1 MTTIESR
8 RQELKRRMRKANTL
22 ITANE
27 CELNRAL
34 NDWAAAAHEDALL
47 AFLAQLMNCYRRLVQ
62 RTPVDTGRAR
72 AGWHIEGETD
82 EWKPAPGVYES
93 AKNEAASIIA
103 AQTEKLQGLTKVD
116 IIYVMNNVEHILAL
130 EAGWSRQSSGF
141 VALFLTEL
149 RMQLER
155 AAETWSREP

>member
-1 MTTIESR
+1 MASIESR
-8 RQELKRRMRKANTL
+8 RQALQREMREANNRIATNERELD
-22 ITANE
+22 
-27 CELNRAL
+27 RAIKE
-34 NDWAAAAHEDALL
+34 WAEAAHEDALL
-47 AFLAQLMNCYRRLVQ
+47 LMLQQLAECYGRMVQ

-82 EWKPAPGVYES
+82 EWKPAQGKYES

-103 AQTEKLQGLTKVD
+103 EQTEKLQGLADAD
-116 IIYVMNNVEHILAL
+116 IIYVMNNVEYILPL

-141 VALFLTEL
+141 VSLFLVEL

-155 AAETWSREP
+155 AAEKWSREK